1 MPAYNAID
9 LFCGC
14 GGMTEGLK
22 QAGFKVIA
30 GIEIDEHAAKTYRL
44 NHERDGTV
52 LFKQDIRSID
62 TNAIKELLR
71 GEPLHLLAGCPP
83 CQGFSTLKRKNK
95 RRSARDPRNRLI
107 NEYYRLVKELLPIT
121 IMLENVPALSN
132 YTSFKK
138 IVRQI
143 KQLGYS
149 INHREVDIAQY
160 GVPQRRKRLVMVGS
174 LLGALN
180 IAPETKTNVTVR
192 EIIGNLESVET
203 TNDPVHRIFPGHTDA
218 IRRRIELTP
227 HDGGSRNDL
236 PEEYTLE
243 CHKKEGIGF
252 RDVYGRLRWDD
263 VSSTITGGCLNPS
276 KGRFL
281 HPEENRCISARE
293 AAMLQTFRKNYIFPI
308 DISRSAI
315 ALMIGNA
322 LPPEFCRQQAKNIS
336 NHLDVFFMSD
346 IFETGKRSEIMSH
359 VKNKGTEPEL
369 YIRKLLCELGY
380 NRYRLK
386 TSQLK
391 CSPDII
397 FPRLKK
403 AIFING
409 CFWHGHSCSR
419 GALPKSNVNFWRNKI
434 KKNVDRDKTNYEE
447 LQELKWDYL
456 IIWQCEIKIKNR
468 TNLEKRIIDFL
479 TFTHT

>member
-1 MPAYNAID
+1 
-9 LFCGC
+9 
-14 GGMTEGLK
+14 
-22 QAGFKVIA
+22 
-30 GIEIDEHAAKTYRL
+30 
-44 NHERDGTV
+44 
-52 LFKQDIRSID
+52 
-62 TNAIKELLR
+62 
-71 GEPLHLLAGCPP
+71 
-83 CQGFSTLKRKNK
+83 
-95 RRSARDPRNRLI
+95 
-107 NEYYRLVKELLPIT
+107 
-121 IMLENVPALSN
+121 MLENVPALSN

-149 INHREVDIAQY
+149 INHKEVDIAQY

-192 EIIGNLESVET
+192 EVIGNLESVET
-203 TNDPVHRIFPGHTDA
+203 TNDPVHRIFPVHTEA

-293 AAMLQTFRKNYIFPI
+293 AAMLQTFRRNYIFPL

-346 IFETGKRSEIMSH
+346 IFEADKRSEIMSH

-391 CSPDII
+391 CSPDIV

-419 GALPKSNVNFWRNKI
+419 GSLPKSNVNFWRDKINKNI
-434 KKNVDRDKTNYEE
+434 IRDNTNYEE
-447 LQELKWDYL
+447 LKKLEWDYL
-456 IIWQCEIKIKNR
+456 IIWQCEIKVSNR
-468 TNLEKRIIDFL
+468 LALKDRLTRFL
-479 TFTHT
+479 T